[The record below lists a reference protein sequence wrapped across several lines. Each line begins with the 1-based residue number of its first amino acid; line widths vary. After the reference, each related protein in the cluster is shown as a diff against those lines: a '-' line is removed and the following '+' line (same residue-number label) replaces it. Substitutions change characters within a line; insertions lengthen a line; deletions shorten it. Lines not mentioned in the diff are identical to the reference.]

1 LPDLRKVADL
11 KNLGFKSAQVLERIG
26 IYHADELKSVGALQA
41 FVRLKEE
48 TNINPSLN
56 FLYAMVGAIE
66 DKHWSKVCQTDKAKL
81 LLALEEHKELQAL
94 FKDDEG

>member
-1 LPDLRKVADL
+1 MSDLRKISEL
-11 KNLGFKSAQVLERIG
+11 KNLGKKSEQALFDIG
-26 IYHADELKSVGALQA
+26 IKTASDLETTGALQA
-41 FVRLKEE
+41 FVLLKQAG
-48 TNINPSLN
+48 NINPSLN